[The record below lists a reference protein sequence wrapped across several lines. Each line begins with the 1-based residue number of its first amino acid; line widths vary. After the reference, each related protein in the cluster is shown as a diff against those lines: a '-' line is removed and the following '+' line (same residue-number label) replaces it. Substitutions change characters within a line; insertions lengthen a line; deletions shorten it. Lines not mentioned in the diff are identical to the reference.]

1 MGLPWPLFVC
11 LFHYFQANNTI
22 FTTNKCV
29 KCPSSYWDSNPQS
42 SDDESPPI
50 TTKPAQLIKN

>member
-22 FTTNKCV
+22 FTTNIYKMSIQYTV
-29 KCPSSYWDSNPQS
+29 LGVEP
-42 SDDESPPI
+42 
-50 TTKPAQLIKN
+50 TVFR